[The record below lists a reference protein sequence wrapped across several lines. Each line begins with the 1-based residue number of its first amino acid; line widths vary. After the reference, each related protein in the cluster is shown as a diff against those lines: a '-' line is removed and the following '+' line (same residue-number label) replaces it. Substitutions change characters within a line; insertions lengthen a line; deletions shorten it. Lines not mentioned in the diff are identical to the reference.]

1 MDYSSLNNCNF
12 SELKKMAKNMGLNS
26 KKSKSDY
33 IFDIQIAFKEY
44 DNYKKNKIDK
54 YTRTKQIGNKRKKSI
69 IYEVTDNKN
78 NIFIMKTFKKNKPS
92 NQLKLEY
99 NIQKKASL
107 FDIAPKVIEYDS
119 ISKYIVMEKMDEHLL
134 DVIQLQGTLTQ
145 HQQLRILEIFKVLDN
160 IGIFHSNPDIN
171 NYMIKNNKIYIIDFG
186 SAVEINSK
194 LIKTNTPNTQ
204 IMTIELINTLNKL
217 KIPSSSWKYLKKV
230 LQ

>member
-33 IFDIQIAFKEY
+33 IFDIQTAFKEY

-54 YTRTKQIGNKRKKSI
+54 YTRTKQIGNKHKKGI

-78 NIFIMKTFKKNKPS
+78 NIFIMKTFKKNKSS
-92 NQLKLEY
+92 NHLKLEY

-134 DVIQLQGTLTQ
+134 DVIQRQGTLTQ

-160 IGIFHSNPDIN
+160 IGIFHCNPGIN
-171 NYMIKNNKIYIIDFG
+171 NYMIKDNKIYIIDFG
-186 SAVEINSK
+186 SVTEINTK
-194 LIKTNTPNTQ
+194 LIGTNSQT
-204 IMTIELINTLNKL
+204 MTIELINTFKTLKL
-217 KIPSSSWKYLKKV
+217 PSSSWKYLKKFSDK
-230 LQ
+230 

>member
-160 IGIFHSNPDIN
+160 IGIFHCNPGIN
-171 NYMIKNNKIYIIDFG
+171 NYMIKDNKIYIIDFG

-194 LIKTNTPNTQ
+194 LIKTNTPNSQ

-217 KIPSSSWKYLKKV
+217 KIPSSSWKYLKKI
-230 LQ
+230 L